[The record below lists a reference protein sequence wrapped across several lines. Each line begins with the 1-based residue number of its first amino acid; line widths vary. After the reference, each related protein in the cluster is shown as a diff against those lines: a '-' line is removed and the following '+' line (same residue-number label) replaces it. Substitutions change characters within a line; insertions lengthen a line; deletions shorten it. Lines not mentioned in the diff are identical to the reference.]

1 MRSQQFEEIVMEKI
15 KQHILTKEN
24 LAELVRL
31 VNDEMDVA
39 AAGHGQ
45 HLKTIINEIADTS
58 SRLERLYDAL
68 ETGILRLEDLA
79 PRIQQLRCRQE
90 QLQATRLELEQHLS
104 DKRVEL
110 ADLATVTHY
119 VEDLRNILSEGSLAE
134 RKVFIRSFVKEVTV
148 TGKKVA
154 LTYTMP
160 LPPEG
165 TIEGQI
171 AVPSIVQHGGQY
183 RI

>member
-1 MRSQQFEEIVMEKI
+1 MVNEEMDAADAGHRQRLDIVM
-15 KQHILTKEN
+15 
-24 LAELVRL
+24 A
-31 VNDEMDVA
+31 
-39 AAGHGQ
+39 
-45 HLKTIINEIADTS
+45 EIADS
-58 SRLERLYDAL
+58 NHRLERLYDAL
-68 ETGILRLEDLA
+68 ETGALRLEDLA
-79 PRIQQLRCRQE
+79 PRIQLLRRRQE
-90 QLQATRLELEQHLS
+90 QLQATRLELEHHLS

-119 VEDLRNILSEGSLAE
+119 VGDLRNILSEGSLAE
-134 RKVFIRSFVKEVTV
+134 RKVFVRSFVKEVTV